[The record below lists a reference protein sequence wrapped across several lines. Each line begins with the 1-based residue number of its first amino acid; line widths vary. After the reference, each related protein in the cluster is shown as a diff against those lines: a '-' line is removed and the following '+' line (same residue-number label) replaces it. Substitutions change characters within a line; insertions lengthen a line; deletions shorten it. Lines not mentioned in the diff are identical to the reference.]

1 MVPVPPETPEN
12 LSGKTWPHASSNPL
26 PSEVGKR
33 LGLNRRV
40 GEGSETRIPQP
51 RANAVPPPPRKELLS
66 LGSGFLVGSAVNRI
80 IRRLLL
86 GCWLV
91 PRHVLHLLA
100 ASRALV
106 PLPPFEGPETFS
118 TTGTSHREQT
128 QGCQS
133 GQSHE
138 GPFKRRSR
146 RGKGYTSVSRQC
158 GGWESIP
165 KDGDNLISVP
175 EKVLLRGLSFG
186 GQTFTPLTSG
196 TRLWALFQR
205 EFHVYLCR

>member
-1 MVPVPPETPEN
+1 MERPGHTPAAI
-12 LSGKTWPHASSNPL
+12 LSPQ
-26 PSEVGKR
+26 R
-33 LGLNRRV
+33 LGSAWALIGGWGRGRRP
-40 GEGSETRIPQP
+40 GFLSLGPTPCP
-51 RANAVPPPPRKELLS
+51 LPPRKELLS

-86 GCWLV
+86 GCWLI

-158 GGWESIP
+158 GGFESIP